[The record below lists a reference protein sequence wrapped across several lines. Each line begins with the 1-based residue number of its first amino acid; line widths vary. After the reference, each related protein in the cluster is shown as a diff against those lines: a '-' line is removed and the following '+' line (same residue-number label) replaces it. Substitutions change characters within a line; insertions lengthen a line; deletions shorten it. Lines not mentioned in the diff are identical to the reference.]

1 MMTKLNLTICLA
13 WAACAIAYATPADAR
28 AVTAQTGAYATCSSA
43 SITEPRG
50 WCPMTETEAPSI
62 DTYYLQQIRF
72 VSTGCN
78 SGGACAQ
85 GGDVW
90 TDMLYSTGRKP
101 TTPQGSCF
109 GASLYYVYGL
119 GSCAC

>member
-13 WAACAIAYATPADAR
+13 WTACAIAYATPADAL

-43 SITEPRG
+43 SVTEPRG
-50 WCPMTETEAPSI
+50 WCPMTETETPTL
-62 DTYYLQQIRF
+62 DTYYIQQIRF
-72 VSTGCN
+72 VATGCN
-78 SGGACAQ
+78 AGGACAQ

-90 TDMLYSTGRKP
+90 TDMLYATGRKP
-101 TTPQGSCF
+101 ATLQQNCF
-109 GASLYYVYGL
+109 IATYHLYGL